1 MTSPNYT
8 RTDGPLTAQIT
19 NAVVGVF
26 RDYTGRGPTKARTFL
41 NDELVQVL
49 LEDTMTTAERQ
60 LAQGG
65 EREFVLQLRRKFQE
79 AMRGDLVQA
88 VEQLGGRKVIA
99 FMSDNTVEPD
109 MALES
114 FVVEKET
121 VGASSAGQR
130 DVTSA
135 SHAQLPRDD

>member
-1 MTSPNYT
+1 MTSPHYP

-65 EREFVLQLRRKFQE
+65 EHEFVLQLRRKFQE
-79 AMRGDLVQA
+79 VMRSDLVQA
-88 VEQLGGRKVIA
+88 VEQLGGRRVIA
-99 FMSDNTVEPD
+99 FMSDNTLEPD

-114 FVVEKET
+114 FVVEREA
-121 VGASSAGQR
+121 VAVPSAGERGASSA
-130 DVTSA
+130 VE
-135 SHAQLPRDD
+135 AQLPRD